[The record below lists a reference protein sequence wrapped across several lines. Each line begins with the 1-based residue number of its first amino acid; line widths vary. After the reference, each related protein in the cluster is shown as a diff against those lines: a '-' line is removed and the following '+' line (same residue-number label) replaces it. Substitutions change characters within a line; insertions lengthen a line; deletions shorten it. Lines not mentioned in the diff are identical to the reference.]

1 MRVNTRP
8 ISPVDILSHDVYE
21 QAIPHAAF
29 ARLRREM
36 PVAWHPEPG
45 DNAGFWAVTRWADLV
60 AVHRDHQTF
69 SSQVGGTEL
78 EELERDPEAREARRT
93 MLETDPPEHTRLRRM
108 VSRNF
113 TRRSMDRWTEA
124 ARELTAGIFEEALPE
139 AGGNGAG
146 TTRGAE
152 VEFVG
157 AVARRLPILMIS
169 RILGVPDRDTG
180 SLFDW
185 ADRIIY
191 HADPDY
197 SEVVFDREDTDPYR
211 LLPFRSPTSTRVFAY
226 ARQLADSKRQHP
238 ADDVVSLLVAAD
250 ELSSQNFNTL
260 FLLLVIAGN
269 ETTRHALN
277 HGALAL
283 AERPDALDRLRAE
296 PALLSS
302 ATEEILRFASPQI
315 HFRRTAMID
324 TEIAGVPVVAGDK
337 VVTWYLSA
345 NYDEEAFS
353 DPYTLDLGRDPNR
366 HVTFGG
372 GGPHFCLGSWLAR
385 LEVRVFLEELLR
397 RDVRMQV
404 CGEVRRV
411 RSNFINGLKQ
421 LPLHVMAG

>member
-1 MRVNTRP
+1 MSNKP
-8 ISPVDILSHDVYE
+8 LSPVDICSHDVYE
-21 QAIPHAAF
+21 QGIPHEAF

-45 DNAGFWAVTRWADLV
+45 ENAGFWAVTRWADLV
-60 AVHRDHQTF
+60 AVHRDHETF

-113 TRRSMDRWTEA
+113 TRRSIDRWTDD
-124 ARELTAGIFEEALPE
+124 ARELMAQILDESLEG
-139 AGGNGAG
+139 AGGNGA
-146 TTRGAE
+146 GAE

-169 RILGVPDRDTG
+169 RILGVPDGDTG
-180 SLFDW
+180 GLFEW

-197 SEVVFDREDTDPYR
+197 SEAVFDKEDTDPYR
-211 LLPFRSPTSTRVFAY
+211 LLPFRSPTSARVFAY
-226 ARQLADSKRQHP
+226 ARQLADSKRRHP
-238 ADDVVSLLVAAD
+238 ADDVVSLLVAAGK
-250 ELSSQNFNTL
+250 LSPQNFNTL

-283 AERPDALDRLRAE
+283 AERPEALARLRAE
-296 PALLSS
+296 PHLLTK
-302 ATEEILRFASPQI
+302 AVEEVLRYASPQI
-315 HFRRTAMID
+315 HFRRTAVID
-324 TEIAGVPVVAGDK
+324 TELAGVPVAAGDK

-345 NYDEEAFS
+345 NYDEDVFA
-353 DPYTLDLGRDPNR
+353 DPYTLDLARDPNR

-385 LEVRVFLEELLR
+385 LEVRVFLEELLAR
-397 RDVRMQV
+397 NLHLEV
-404 CGEVRRV
+404 CGEVTRV
-411 RSNFINGLKQ
+411 RSNFINGLKR
-421 LPLHVMAG
+421 LPLRLTPG

>member
-1 MRVNTRP
+1 MNRRP
-8 ISPVDILSHDVYE
+8 LSPVDICSHDVYE
-21 QAIPHAAF
+21 QAIPHEAF
-29 ARLRREM
+29 ARLRRDT

-45 DNAGFWAVTRWADLV
+45 GNAGFWAVTRWADLV
-60 AVHRDHQTF
+60 AVHRDHETF
-69 SSQVGGTEL
+69 SSQIGGTEL

-113 TRRSMDRWTEA
+113 TRRSIDRWTGD
-124 ARELTAGIFEEALPE
+124 ARRIMARVLDDALGGAGA
-139 AGGNGAG
+139 NGA
-146 TTRGAE
+146 GAE

-169 RILGVPDRDTG
+169 RILGVPDGDTG
-180 SLFDW
+180 SLFEW

-197 SEVVFDREDTDPYR
+197 SEVVFDKEDTDPYR

-226 ARQLADSKRQHP
+226 AQRLADGKRRHP

-250 ELSSQNFNTL
+250 ELSPQNFNTL

-283 AERPDALDRLRAE
+283 AERPDELARLRAD
-296 PALLSS
+296 PDLLT
-302 ATEEILRFASPQI
+302 AAVEEVLRYASPQI
-315 HFRRTAMID
+315 HFRRTAMAD
-324 TEIAGVPVVAGDK
+324 TKIAGVPVAAGDK

-345 NYDEEAFS
+345 NYDGEVFA

-385 LEVRVFLEELLR
+385 LEVRVFLEEVLARNLR
-397 RDVRMQV
+397 LEV
-404 CGEVRRV
+404 CGEVTRV
-411 RSNFINGLKQ
+411 RSNFINGLKR
-421 LPLHVMAG
+421 LPLRLAAG

>member
-1 MRVNTRP
+1 MTREP
-8 ISPVDILSHDVYE
+8 LSPVDICSHDVYE
-21 QAIPHAAF
+21 QGIPHEEF
-29 ARLRREM
+29 ARLRREL
-36 PVAWHPEPG
+36 PVAWHTEPG
-45 DNAGFWAVTRWADLV
+45 GNAGFWAVTRWADLV
-60 AVHRDHQTF
+60 AVHRDHETF

-113 TRRSMDRWTEA
+113 TRRSIDRWTDD
-124 ARELTAGIFEEALPE
+124 ARKIMERILDEALDG
-139 AGGNGAG
+139 AGSNGAG
-146 TTRGAE
+146 TE

-180 SLFDW
+180 SLFEW

-211 LLPFRSPTSTRVFAY
+211 LLPFRSPTSTRVFTY
-226 ARQLADSKRQHP
+226 AGRLADGKRRHP

-250 ELSSQNFNTL
+250 ELSPQNFNTL

-283 AERPDALDRLRAE
+283 AERPEELARLRAD
-296 PALLSS
+296 PDLLTS
-302 ATEEILRFASPQI
+302 AVEEILRYASPQI
-315 HFRRTAMID
+315 HFRRTAVTD
-324 TEIAGVPVVAGDK
+324 TEIAGVPVAAGDK

-345 NYDEEAFS
+345 NYDEEVFT

-385 LEVRVFLEELLR
+385 LEVRVFLEELLGR
-397 RDVRMQV
+397 NLRLEV
-404 CGEVRRV
+404 CGEVTRV
-411 RSNFINGLKQ
+411 RSNFINGLKR
-421 LPLHVMAG
+421 LPLRLAVG

>member
-1 MRVNTRP
+1 MSGRP
-8 ISPVDILSHDVYE
+8 LSPVDILSHDVYE
-21 QAIPHAAF
+21 AGIPHDAF

-36 PVAWHPEPG
+36 PVAWHPEPEP
-45 DNAGFWAVTRWADLV
+45 NAGFWAVTRWADVV
-60 AVHRDHQTF
+60 AVHRDHETF

-113 TRRSMDRWTEA
+113 TRRSMDRWA
-124 ARELTAGIFEEALPE
+124 DTAGQLMAGTFAEALSG
-139 AGGNGAG
+139 AAGNGAG
-146 TTRGAE
+146 AA
-152 VEFVG
+152 VEFVS
-157 AVARRLPILMIS
+157 AVARKLPILMIS
-169 RILGVPDRDTG
+169 RILGVPDGDTAG
-180 SLFDW
+180 LFEW

-197 SEVVFDREDTDPYR
+197 SEVVFDKEDTDPYR
-211 LLPFRSPTSTRVFAY
+211 LLPFRSPTSLRVFAY
-226 ARQLADSKRQHP
+226 ARELAETKRRHP

-250 ELSSQNFNTL
+250 ELSLQNFNTL

-283 AERPDALDRLRAE
+283 AERPDALERLRAE
-296 PALLSS
+296 PELLDT
-302 ATEEILRFASPQI
+302 AVEEILRYASPQI
-315 HFRRTAMID
+315 HFRRTAAAD
-324 TEIAGVPVVAGDK
+324 TEIAGVPVAAGDK

-345 NYDEEAFS
+345 NYDEEVFA

-385 LEVRVFLEELLR
+385 LEVRVFLEELLAR
-397 RDVRMQV
+397 NLRLEV
-404 CGEVRRV
+404 CGEVTRV
-411 RSNFINGLKQ
+411 RSNFINGLKR
-421 LPLHVMAG
+421 LPLRITAG

>member
-1 MRVNTRP
+1 MNRRP
-8 ISPVDILSHDVYE
+8 LSPVDICSHDVYE
-21 QAIPHAAF
+21 QAVPHAAF
-29 ARLRREM
+29 ARLRRDM
-36 PVAWHPEPG
+36 PVAWHPEPEP
-45 DNAGFWAVTRWADLV
+45 NSGFWAVTRWADLV
-60 AVHRDHQTF
+60 AVHRDHETF

-108 VSRNF
+108 VSRSF
-113 TRRSMDRWTEA
+113 TRRSMDRWAGT
-124 ARELTAGIFEEALPE
+124 ARELMAGTFDAALDPR
-139 AGGNGAG
+139 GNG
-146 TTRGAE
+146 GATE
-152 VEFVG
+152 VEFVS
-157 AVARRLPILMIS
+157 AVARRLPIQMIS

-180 SLFDW
+180 DLFEW

-226 ARQLADSKRQHP
+226 AGELADSKRRHP
-238 ADDVVSLLVAAD
+238 ADDVVSMLAAAG
-250 ELSSQNFNTL
+250 ELSPQKFNTL

-283 AERPDALDRLRAE
+283 AERPDALARLRAE
-296 PALLSS
+296 PHLLDT
-302 ATEEILRFASPQI
+302 AVEEVLRYASPQI
-315 HFRRTAMID
+315 HFRRTALVD
-324 TEIAGVPVVAGDK
+324 TEIAGVPVAAGDK

-345 NYDEEAFS
+345 NYDEEEFA

-385 LEVRVFLEELLR
+385 LEVRVFLEELLA
-397 RDVRMQV
+397 RDLRLAV
-404 CGEVRRV
+404 CGEVARV
-411 RSNFINGLKQ
+411 RSNFINGLKR
-421 LPLHVMAG
+421 LPLSVSSN

>member
-1 MRVNTRP
+1 MNRRP
-8 ISPVDILSHDVYE
+8 LSPVDILSHDVYE
-21 QAIPHAAF
+21 ADIPHAAF

-36 PVAWHPEPG
+36 PVAWHPEPEP
-45 DNAGFWAVTRWADLV
+45 NSGFWAVTRWADLV
-60 AVHRDHQTF
+60 AVHRDHETF
-69 SSQVGGTEL
+69 SSQIGGTEL
-78 EELERDPEAREARRT
+78 EELEHDPEAREARRT

-113 TRRSMDRWTEA
+113 TRRSIEGWAVD
-124 ARELTAGIFEEALPE
+124 ARELTGRILDEALE
-139 AGGNGAG
+139 AAGSNGS
-146 TTRGAE
+146 GAE

-169 RILGVPDRDTG
+169 RILGVPDGDTG
-180 SLFDW
+180 NLFEW

-197 SEVVFDREDTDPYR
+197 SEVVFDKEDTDPYR
-211 LLPFRSPTSTRVFAY
+211 LLPFRSPASTRVFAY
-226 ARQLADSKRQHP
+226 AQQLADGKRRHP
-238 ADDVVSLLVAAD
+238 ADDVVSLLVAAG
-250 ELSSQNFNTL
+250 ELSPQNFNTL

-283 AERPDALDRLRAE
+283 AERPDELARLRAE
-296 PALLSS
+296 PDLLTS
-302 ATEEILRFASPQI
+302 AVEEILRYASPQI
-315 HFRRTAMID
+315 HFRRTALVD
-324 TEIAGVPVVAGDK
+324 AEIAGVPVATGDK

-345 NYDEEAFS
+345 NYDEEEFA

-385 LEVRVFLEELLR
+385 LEVRVFLEELLAR
-397 RDVRMQV
+397 NLQPEV
-404 CGEVRRV
+404 CGEVTRV
-411 RSNFINGLKQ
+411 RSNFINGLKR
-421 LPLHVMAG
+421 LPLRLAPA

>member
-1 MRVNTRP
+1 MNRRP
-8 ISPVDILSHDVYE
+8 LSPVDILSHDVYE
-21 QAIPHAAF
+21 RAIPHAAF

-45 DNAGFWAVTRWADLV
+45 DNAGFWAVTRWADLI
-60 AVHRDHQTF
+60 AVHRDHETF

-113 TRRSMDRWTEA
+113 TRRSIDRWTDD
-124 ARELTAGIFEEALPE
+124 AREFMARILDGALDGD
-139 AGGNGAG
+139 GGN
-146 TTRGAE
+146 GAE

-157 AVARRLPILMIS
+157 AVARPLPILMIS
-169 RILGVPDRDTG
+169 RILGVPDDDTG
-180 SLFDW
+180 SLFEW

-226 ARQLADSKRQHP
+226 ARQLADSKRRHP
-238 ADDVVSLLVAAD
+238 ADDVVSLLVAAG
-250 ELSSQNFNTL
+250 ELSPQNFNTL

-283 AERPDALDRLRAE
+283 AERPDELARLRAD
-296 PALLSS
+296 PALLDT
-302 ATEEILRFASPQI
+302 AVEEILRYASPQI
-315 HFRRTAMID
+315 HFRRTAVAD
-324 TEIAGVPVVAGDK
+324 TEISGVPVAAGDK
-337 VVTWYLSA
+337 IVTWYLSA
-345 NYDEEAFS
+345 NYDHEVFA
-353 DPYTLDLGRDPNR
+353 DPHTLDLGRDPNR

-385 LEVRVFLEELLR
+385 LEVRVFLEELLAR
-397 RDVRMQV
+397 NLRLEV
-404 CGEVRRV
+404 CGEVDRV
-411 RSNFINGLKQ
+411 RSNFINGLKR
-421 LPLHVMAG
+421 LPLRIAAG

>member
-1 MRVNTRP
+1 MSAKP
-8 ISPVDILSHDVYE
+8 LSPVDVCSHDVYE
-21 QAIPHAAF
+21 QGLPHEAF

-36 PVAWHPEPG
+36 PVAWHDEPG

-60 AVHRDHQTF
+60 AVHRDHETF

-113 TRRSMDRWTEA
+113 TRRSIDRWTDD
-124 ARELTAGIFEEALPE
+124 AREIMARVLNEALHG
-139 AGGNGAG
+139 ANGA
-146 TTRGAE
+146 GAE
-152 VEFVG
+152 VEFVS
-157 AVARRLPILMIS
+157 AVARGLPILMIS
-169 RILGVPDRDTG
+169 RILGVPEGDTAG
-180 SLFDW
+180 LFEW

-197 SEVVFDREDTDPYR
+197 SEAVFDKEDTDPYR
-211 LLPFRSPTSTRVFAY
+211 LLPFRSPASERVFAY
-226 ARQLADSKRQHP
+226 AQQLADTKRRHP

-250 ELSSQNFNTL
+250 ELSPQNFNTL

-283 AERPDALDRLRAE
+283 AERPDELARLRTD
-296 PALLSS
+296 PDLLT
-302 ATEEILRFASPQI
+302 AAVEEVLRYASPQI
-315 HFRRTAMID
+315 HFRRTAVAD
-324 TEIAGVPVVAGDK
+324 TEIAGVPVAAGDK

-345 NYDEEAFS
+345 NYDEEVFP

-385 LEVRVFLEELLR
+385 LEVRVFLEELLGR
-397 RDVRMQV
+397 NLHLEV
-404 CGEVRRV
+404 CGEVTRV
-411 RSNFINGLKQ
+411 RSNFINGLKR
-421 LPLHVMAG
+421 LPLRLTPG

>member
-1 MRVNTRP
+1 MSAMP
-8 ISPVDILSHDVYE
+8 LSPVDVCSHDVYE
-21 QAIPHAAF
+21 QGLPHEAF

-45 DNAGFWAVTRWADLV
+45 GNAGFWAVTRWADLV
-60 AVHRDHQTF
+60 AVHRDHETF
-69 SSQVGGTEL
+69 SSQAGGTEL

-113 TRRSMDRWTEA
+113 TRRSIDRWA
-124 ARELTAGIFEEALPE
+124 DDAREIMARALDEAL
-139 AGGNGAG
+139 AGANGA
-146 TTRGAE
+146 GAE

-169 RILGVPDRDTG
+169 RILGVPEGDTAG
-180 SLFDW
+180 LFEW

-197 SEVVFDREDTDPYR
+197 SEAVFDREDTDPYR

-226 ARQLADSKRQHP
+226 AQQLADAKRRHP

-250 ELSSQNFNTL
+250 ELSPQNFNTL

-283 AERPDALDRLRAE
+283 AERPDELARLRAE
-296 PALLSS
+296 PALLDT
-302 ATEEILRFASPQI
+302 AVEEVLRYASPQI
-315 HFRRTAMID
+315 HFRRTAVAD
-324 TEIAGVPVVAGDK
+324 TVIAGVPVAAGDK

-345 NYDEEAFS
+345 NYDGDVFA
-353 DPYTLDLGRDPNR
+353 DPYTLDLSRDPNR

-385 LEVRVFLEELLR
+385 LEVRVFLEELLGR
-397 RDVRMQV
+397 NLRLDV
-404 CGEVRRV
+404 CGEVTRV
-411 RSNFINGLKQ
+411 RSNFINGLKR
-421 LPLHVMAG
+421 LPLRLSPG

>member
-1 MRVNTRP
+1 MNRRP
-8 ISPVDILSHDVYE
+8 LSPVDICSHDVYE
-21 QAIPHAAF
+21 QAIPHEAF

-60 AVHRDHQTF
+60 AVHRDHETF

-113 TRRSMDRWTEA
+113 TRRSIDRWA
-124 ARELTAGIFEEALPE
+124 GDAREIMARVLDGALDGAE
-139 AGGNGAG
+139 VNGA
-146 TTRGAE
+146 GAE
-152 VEFVG
+152 VEFVS
-157 AVARRLPILMIS
+157 AVARPLPILMIS
-169 RILGVPDRDTG
+169 RILGVPDGDTG
-180 SLFDW
+180 SLFEW

-197 SEVVFDREDTDPYR
+197 SEVVFDKEDTDPYR
-211 LLPFRSPTSTRVFAY
+211 LLPFRSPTSERVFAY
-226 ARQLADSKRQHP
+226 ARQLADGKRRHP

-250 ELSSQNFNTL
+250 ELSPQNFNTL

-277 HGALAL
+277 GGAVAL
-283 AERPDALDRLRAE
+283 AERPDELARLRAD
-296 PALLSS
+296 PDLLT
-302 ATEEILRFASPQI
+302 AAVEEVLRYSSPQI
-315 HFRRTAMID
+315 HFRRTAVAD
-324 TEIAGVPVVAGDK
+324 TEIAGVSVAAGDK

-345 NYDEEAFS
+345 NYDEEVFA
-353 DPYTLDLGRDPNR
+353 DPYTLDLGREPNR

-385 LEVRVFLEELLR
+385 LEVRVFLEELLAR
-397 RDVRMQV
+397 NLRLEV
-404 CGEVRRV
+404 CGEVSRV
-411 RSNFINGLKQ
+411 RSNFINGLKR
-421 LPLHVMAG
+421 LPLRLAAG

>member
-1 MRVNTRP
+1 MNRGSL
-8 ISPVDILSHDVYE
+8 SPVDILSHDVYE
-21 QAIPHAAF
+21 AAIPHAAF
-29 ARLRREM
+29 ARLRHEM
-36 PVAWHPEPG
+36 PVAWHPEPEP
-45 DNAGFWAVTRWADLV
+45 NAGFWAVTRWADLV
-60 AVHRDHQTF
+60 AVHRDHETF

-93 MLETDPPEHTRLRRM
+93 MLETDPPPHTRLRRM
-108 VSRNF
+108 VSRSF
-113 TRRSMDRWTEA
+113 TRRSMDRWAGT
-124 ARELTAGIFEEALPE
+124 ARELMTGTLDEALDPR
-139 AGGNGAG
+139 GNGAA
-146 TTRGAE
+146 TE

-169 RILGVPDRDTG
+169 RLLGVPDHDTG
-180 SLFDW
+180 SLFEW

-197 SEVVFDREDTDPYR
+197 SEVVFDKEDTDPYR
-211 LLPFRSPTSTRVFAY
+211 LLPFRSPTSLRVFAY
-226 ARQLADSKRQHP
+226 AQELADTKRRHP

-250 ELSSQNFNTL
+250 ELSPQNFNTL

-283 AERPDALDRLRAE
+283 AERPDALARLRAD
-296 PALLSS
+296 PG
-302 ATEEILRFASPQI
+302 ILDTAVDEVLRYASPQI
-315 HFRRTAMID
+315 HFRRTALVD
-324 TEIAGVPVVAGDK
+324 TEIAGVPVAAGDK

-345 NYDEEAFS
+345 NYDEEEFA

-397 RDVRMQV
+397 RDARLEV
-404 CGEVRRV
+404 CGEVTRV
-411 RSNFINGLKQ
+411 RSNFINGLKR
-421 LPLHVMAG
+421 LPLRIATG

>member
-1 MRVNTRP
+1 MNRRP
-8 ISPVDILSHDVYE
+8 LSPVDICSHDVYE

-29 ARLRREM
+29 ARLRRDM
-36 PVAWHPEPG
+36 PVAWHPEPEP
-45 DNAGFWAVTRWADLV
+45 NSGFWAVTRWADLV
-60 AVHRDHQTF
+60 AVHRDHETF

-113 TRRSMDRWTEA
+113 TRRSMDRWAGT
-124 ARELTAGIFEEALPE
+124 ARELMAGTFDAALDSR
-139 AGGNGAG
+139 GNG
-146 TTRGAE
+146 GATE
-152 VEFVG
+152 VEFVS
-157 AVARRLPILMIS
+157 AIARRLPIQMIS
-169 RILGVPDRDTG
+169 RILGVPDADTG
-180 SLFDW
+180 NLFEW

-226 ARQLADSKRQHP
+226 ARELADTKRRHP
-238 ADDVVSLLVAAD
+238 ADDVVSLLAAAD
-250 ELSSQNFNTL
+250 ELSPQNFNTL

-283 AERPDALDRLRAE
+283 AERPDALARLRAE
-296 PALLSS
+296 PHLLGT
-302 ATEEILRFASPQI
+302 AVEEVLRYASPQI
-315 HFRRTAMID
+315 HFRRTALVD
-324 TEIAGVPVVAGDK
+324 TEIAGVPVAAGDK

-345 NYDEEAFS
+345 NYDEEEFA

-385 LEVRVFLEELLR
+385 LEVRVFLEELLAR
-397 RDVRMQV
+397 NLRLAV
-404 CGEVRRV
+404 CGEVARV
-411 RSNFINGLKQ
+411 RSNFINGLKS
-421 LPLHVMAG
+421 LPLLVSSN

>member
-1 MRVNTRP
+1 MTRGP
-8 ISPVDILSHDVYE
+8 LSPVDICSHDVYE
-21 QAIPHAAF
+21 RAIPHEAF

-36 PVAWHPEPG
+36 PVAWHPEPDG
-45 DNAGFWAVTRWADLV
+45 NAGFWAVTHWADLV
-60 AVHRDHQTF
+60 AVHRDHETF

-113 TRRSMDRWTEA
+113 TRRSIERWTGD
-124 ARELTAGIFEEALPE
+124 ARELMAQILDEALAD

-146 TTRGAE
+146 AE
-152 VEFVG
+152 VDFVG
-157 AVARRLPILMIS
+157 AVARPLPILMIS
-169 RILGVPDRDTG
+169 RILGVPDEDTG
-180 SLFDW
+180 SLFEW

-226 ARQLADSKRQHP
+226 ARQLADGKRRHP
-238 ADDVVSLLVAAD
+238 ADDVVSLLVAAG
-250 ELSSQNFNTL
+250 ELSPQNFNTL

-283 AERPDALDRLRAE
+283 AERPGELARLRAE
-296 PALLSS
+296 PDLLTT
-302 ATEEILRFASPQI
+302 AVEEVLRYASPQI
-315 HFRRTAMID
+315 HFRRTAVMD
-324 TEIAGVPVVAGDK
+324 TEVAGVPVAAGDK

-345 NYDEEAFS
+345 NYDEEVFD
-353 DPYTLDLGRDPNR
+353 DPHRLDLGRDPNR

-397 RDVRMQV
+397 RNLHLEV
-404 CGEVRRV
+404 CGEVTRV
-411 RSNFINGLKQ
+411 RSNFINGLKR
-421 LPLHVMAG
+421 LPLRIVPG

>member
-1 MRVNTRP
+1 MSARP
-8 ISPVDILSHDVYE
+8 LCPFDILSHDVYE
-21 QAIPHAAF
+21 RAVPHEAF
-29 ARLRREM
+29 ARLRRDM
-36 PVAWHPEPG
+36 PVAWHDEPG
-45 DNAGFWAVTRWADLV
+45 GNAGFWAVTRWADLV
-60 AVHRDHQTF
+60 AVHRDHRTF

-113 TRRSMDRWTEA
+113 TRRSIDRWSGD
-124 ARELTAGIFEEALPE
+124 ARKIMERVLDEALGH
-139 AGGNGAG
+139 AGRNGA
-146 TTRGAE
+146 GAE

-169 RILGVPDRDTG
+169 RILGVPDGDTG
-180 SLFDW
+180 DLFEW

-197 SEVVFDREDTDPYR
+197 SEVVFDKEDTDPYR
-211 LLPFRSPTSTRVFAY
+211 LLPFRSPASVRVFDY
-226 ARQLADSKRQHP
+226 AQRLAGGKRRHP
-238 ADDVVSLLVAAD
+238 ADDVVSLLVAAG
-250 ELSSQNFNTL
+250 ELSPQNFNTL

-283 AERPDALDRLRAE
+283 AERPDELARLRAD
-296 PALLSS
+296 PALLDT
-302 ATEEILRFASPQI
+302 AVEEVLRWASPQI
-315 HFRRTAMID
+315 HFRRTAV
-324 TEIAGVPVVAGDK
+324 TGTQIAGVPVAAGDK

-345 NYDEEAFS
+345 NYDEEVFA

-397 RDVRMQV
+397 RNLRPRV
-404 CGEVRRV
+404 CGEVTRV
-411 RSNFINGLKQ
+411 RSNFINGLKR
-421 LPLHVMAG
+421 LPLRLAPA

>member
-1 MRVNTRP
+1 MTRGP
-8 ISPVDILSHDVYE
+8 LSPVDICSHDVYE
-21 QAIPHAAF
+21 RAIPHEAF

-36 PVAWHPEPG
+36 PVAWHPEPDG
-45 DNAGFWAVTRWADLV
+45 NAGFWAVTRWADLV
-60 AVHRDHQTF
+60 AVHRDHETF

-113 TRRSMDRWTEA
+113 TRRSIERWTGD
-124 ARELTAGIFEEALPE
+124 ARELMAQILDEALAD

-146 TTRGAE
+146 AE
-152 VEFVG
+152 VDFVG
-157 AVARRLPILMIS
+157 AVARPLPILMIS
-169 RILGVPDRDTG
+169 RILGVPDEDTG
-180 SLFDW
+180 SLFEW

-226 ARQLADSKRQHP
+226 ARQLADGKRRHP
-238 ADDVVSLLVAAD
+238 ADDVVSLLVAAG
-250 ELSSQNFNTL
+250 ELSRQNFNTL

-283 AERPDALDRLRAE
+283 AERPGELARLRAE
-296 PALLSS
+296 PDLLTT
-302 ATEEILRFASPQI
+302 AVEEVLRYASPQI
-315 HFRRTAMID
+315 HFRRTAVMD
-324 TEIAGVPVVAGDK
+324 TEVAGVPVAAGDK

-345 NYDEEAFS
+345 NYDEEVFD
-353 DPYTLDLGRDPNR
+353 DPHTLDLGRDPNR

-397 RDVRMQV
+397 RNLHLEV
-404 CGEVRRV
+404 CGEVTRV
-411 RSNFINGLKQ
+411 RSNFINGLKR
-421 LPLHVMAG
+421 LPLRIVPG

>member
-1 MRVNTRP
+1 MSRRP
-8 ISPVDILSHDVYE
+8 LSPVDILSHDVYE
-21 QAIPHAAF
+21 QGIPHEAF
-29 ARLRREM
+29 ARLRQEM
-36 PVAWHPEPG
+36 PVAWHPEPEP
-45 DNAGFWAVTRWADLV
+45 NAGFWAVTRWADLV
-60 AVHRDHQTF
+60 AVHRDHETF

-93 MLETDPPEHTRLRRM
+93 MLETDPPAHTRLRRM

-113 TRRSMDRWTEA
+113 TRRSIERWA
-124 ARELTAGIFEEALPE
+124 DDARELMGQILDEALE
-139 AGGNGAG
+139 TAGGNGAG
-146 TTRGAE
+146 AE
-152 VEFVG
+152 VDFVST
-157 AVARRLPILMIS
+157 VARPLPILMIS
-169 RILGVPDRDTG
+169 RILGVPDDDTG
-180 SLFDW
+180 SLFEW

-197 SEVVFDREDTDPYR
+197 SEVVFDKEDTDPYR

-226 ARQLADSKRQHP
+226 ARELADTKRRHP

-250 ELSSQNFNTL
+250 ELSPQNFNTL

-283 AERPDALDRLRAE
+283 AERPDELARLRAE
-296 PALLSS
+296 PDLLTS
-302 ATEEILRFASPQI
+302 AVEEVLRYASPQL
-315 HFRRTAMID
+315 HFRRTALID
-324 TEIAGVPVVAGDK
+324 TEIAGVPVAAGDK

-345 NYDEEAFS
+345 NYDEAEFA
-353 DPYTLDLGRDPNR
+353 DPHTLDLGRDPNR

-397 RDVRMQV
+397 RGARLAV
-404 CGEVRRV
+404 CGEVTRV
-411 RSNFINGLKQ
+411 RSNFINGLKR
-421 LPLHVMAG
+421 LPLRITSS

>member
-1 MRVNTRP
+1 MSRRP
-8 ISPVDILSHDVYE
+8 LSPVDICSHDVYE
-21 QAIPHAAF
+21 RGIPHESF
-29 ARLRREM
+29 ALLRREV

-45 DNAGFWAVTRWADLV
+45 GNAGFWAVTRWADLV
-60 AVHRDHQTF
+60 AVHRDHATF

-113 TRRSMDRWTEA
+113 TRRSIDRWTDD
-124 ARELTAGIFEEALPE
+124 ARELMARILGDTLGD
-139 AGGNGAG
+139 AGGNGAA
-146 TTRGAE
+146 AE

-169 RILGVPDRDTG
+169 RILGVPDDDTG
-180 SLFDW
+180 SLFEW

-226 ARQLADSKRQHP
+226 ARQLADGKRRHP
-238 ADDVVSLLVAAD
+238 ADDVVSLLVAAG
-250 ELSSQNFNTL
+250 ELSPQNFNTL

-283 AERPDALDRLRAE
+283 AERPDELARLRAE
-296 PALLSS
+296 PALLDT
-302 ATEEILRFASPQI
+302 AVEEVLRYASPQI
-315 HFRRTAMID
+315 HFRRTAMTD
-324 TEIAGVPVVAGDK
+324 TEIAGVPVAAGDK

-345 NYDEEAFS
+345 NYDEEVFA
-353 DPYTLDLGRDPNR
+353 DPHTLDLGRDPNR

-397 RDVRMQV
+397 RNLRLEV
-404 CGEVRRV
+404 CGEVDRV
-411 RSNFINGLKQ
+411 RSNFINGLKR
-421 LPLHVMAG
+421 LPLRLVPG

>member
-1 MRVNTRP
+1 MTRGP
-8 ISPVDILSHDVYE
+8 LSPVDICSHDVYE
-21 QAIPHAAF
+21 RAIPHEAF

-36 PVAWHPEPG
+36 PVAWHPEPDG
-45 DNAGFWAVTRWADLV
+45 NAGFWAVTRWADLV
-60 AVHRDHQTF
+60 AVHRDHETF

-113 TRRSMDRWTEA
+113 TRRSIERWTGD
-124 ARELTAGIFEEALPE
+124 ARELMAQILDEALAD

-146 TTRGAE
+146 AE
-152 VEFVG
+152 VDFVG
-157 AVARRLPILMIS
+157 AVARPLPILMIS
-169 RILGVPDRDTG
+169 RILGVPDEDTG
-180 SLFDW
+180 SLFEW

-226 ARQLADSKRQHP
+226 ARQLADGKRRHP
-238 ADDVVSLLVAAD
+238 ADDVVSLLVAAG
-250 ELSSQNFNTL
+250 ELSPQNFNTL

-283 AERPDALDRLRAE
+283 AERPGELARLRAE
-296 PALLSS
+296 PDLLTT
-302 ATEEILRFASPQI
+302 AVEEVLRYASPQI
-315 HFRRTAMID
+315 HFRRTAVMD
-324 TEIAGVPVVAGDK
+324 TEVAGVPVAAGDK

-345 NYDEEAFS
+345 NYDEEVFD
-353 DPYTLDLGRDPNR
+353 DPHTLDLGRDPNR

-397 RDVRMQV
+397 RNLHLEV
-404 CGEVRRV
+404 CGEVTRV
-411 RSNFINGLKQ
+411 RSNFINGLKR
-421 LPLHVMAG
+421 LPLRIVPG

>member
-21 QAIPHAAF
+21 RAVPHTAF

-36 PVAWHPEPG
+36 PVAWHDEPG

-113 TRRSMDRWTEA
+113 TRRSMDRWSDT
-124 ARELTAGIFEEALPE
+124 ARALMAETFEEAL
-139 AGGNGAG
+139 AGGVGRGAG
-146 TTRGAE
+146 GVE

-157 AVARRLPILMIS
+157 AVARELPILLIS

-185 ADRIIY
+185 ADKIIY

-197 SEVVFDREDTDPYR
+197 ADVVFDREDTDPYR
-211 LLPFRSPTSTRVFAY
+211 LLPFRSPASARVFAY
-226 ARQLADSKRQHP
+226 ARQLADSKRRHP

-315 HFRRTAMID
+315 HFRRTAMTD

-421 LPLHVMAG
+421 LPLHVTAG

>member
-1 MRVNTRP
+1 MTRGP
-8 ISPVDILSHDVYE
+8 LSPVDICSHDVYE
-21 QAIPHAAF
+21 RAIPHEAF

-36 PVAWHPEPG
+36 PVAWHPEPDG
-45 DNAGFWAVTRWADLV
+45 NAGFWAVTRWADLV
-60 AVHRDHQTF
+60 AVHRDHETF

-113 TRRSMDRWTEA
+113 TRRSIERWTGD
-124 ARELTAGIFEEALPE
+124 ARELMAQILDEALAD

-146 TTRGAE
+146 AE
-152 VEFVG
+152 VDFVG
-157 AVARRLPILMIS
+157 AVARPLPILMIS
-169 RILGVPDRDTG
+169 RILGVPDEDTG
-180 SLFDW
+180 SLFEW

-226 ARQLADSKRQHP
+226 ARQLADGKRRHP
-238 ADDVVSLLVAAD
+238 ADDVVSLLVAAG
-250 ELSSQNFNTL
+250 ELSPQNFNTL

-283 AERPDALDRLRAE
+283 AERPGELARLRAE
-296 PALLSS
+296 PDLLTT
-302 ATEEILRFASPQI
+302 AVEEVLRYASPQI
-315 HFRRTAMID
+315 HFRRTAVMD
-324 TEIAGVPVVAGDK
+324 TEVAGVPVAAGDK

-345 NYDEEAFS
+345 NYDEEVFD
-353 DPYTLDLGRDPNR
+353 DPHRLDLGRDPNR

-397 RDVRMQV
+397 RNLHLEV
-404 CGEVRRV
+404 CGEVTRV
-411 RSNFINGLKQ
+411 RSNFINGLKR
-421 LPLHVMAG
+421 LPLRIVPG

>member
-1 MRVNTRP
+1 VTRGP
-8 ISPVDILSHDVYE
+8 LSPVDICSHDVYE
-21 QAIPHAAF
+21 RAIPHEAF

-36 PVAWHPEPG
+36 PVAWHPEPDG
-45 DNAGFWAVTRWADLV
+45 NAGFWAVTRWADLV
-60 AVHRDHQTF
+60 AVHRDHETF

-113 TRRSMDRWTEA
+113 TRRSIERWTGD
-124 ARELTAGIFEEALPE
+124 ARELMAQILDEALAD

-146 TTRGAE
+146 AE
-152 VEFVG
+152 VDFVG
-157 AVARRLPILMIS
+157 AVARPLPILMIS
-169 RILGVPDRDTG
+169 RILGVPDEDTG
-180 SLFDW
+180 SLFEW

-226 ARQLADSKRQHP
+226 ARQLADGKRRHP
-238 ADDVVSLLVAAD
+238 ADDVVSLLVAAG
-250 ELSSQNFNTL
+250 ELSPQNFNTL

-283 AERPDALDRLRAE
+283 AERPGELARLRAE
-296 PALLSS
+296 PDLLTT
-302 ATEEILRFASPQI
+302 AVEEVLRYASPQI
-315 HFRRTAMID
+315 HFRRTAVMD
-324 TEIAGVPVVAGDK
+324 TEVAGVPVAAGDK

-345 NYDEEAFS
+345 NYDEEVFD
-353 DPYTLDLGRDPNR
+353 DPHTLDLGRDPNR

-397 RDVRMQV
+397 RNLHLEV
-404 CGEVRRV
+404 CGEVTRV
-411 RSNFINGLKQ
+411 RSNFINGLKR
-421 LPLHVMAG
+421 LPLRIVPG

>member
-1 MRVNTRP
+1 MSAMP
-8 ISPVDILSHDVYE
+8 LSPVDVCSHDVYE
-21 QAIPHAAF
+21 QGLPHEAF

-45 DNAGFWAVTRWADLV
+45 GNAGFWAVTRWADLV
-60 AVHRDHQTF
+60 AVHRDHGTF

-78 EELERDPEAREARRT
+78 EELEQDPEAREARRT

-113 TRRSMDRWTEA
+113 TRRSIDRWA
-124 ARELTAGIFEEALPE
+124 DDARDLMERILDEALDA
-139 AGGNGAG
+139 AGGNGA
-146 TTRGAE
+146 AE

-169 RILGVPDRDTG
+169 RILGVPEGDTAG
-180 SLFDW
+180 LFEW

-197 SEVVFDREDTDPYR
+197 SEVVFDKEDTDPYR

-226 ARQLADSKRQHP
+226 AQQLADAKRRHP

-250 ELSSQNFNTL
+250 ELSPQNFNTL

-283 AERPDALDRLRAE
+283 AERPDELARLRAE
-296 PALLSS
+296 PALLDT
-302 ATEEILRFASPQI
+302 AVEEVLRYASPQI
-315 HFRRTAMID
+315 HFRRTAVAD
-324 TEIAGVPVVAGDK
+324 TDIAGVPVAAGDK

-345 NYDEEAFS
+345 NYDGDVFA

-385 LEVRVFLEELLR
+385 LEVRVFLEELLHR
-397 RDVRMQV
+397 NMRLEV
-404 CGEVRRV
+404 CGEVTRV
-411 RSNFINGLKQ
+411 RSNFINGLKR
-421 LPLHVMAG
+421 LPLRLDPG

>member
-1 MRVNTRP
+1 MSAMP
-8 ISPVDILSHDVYE
+8 LSPVDVCSHDVYE
-21 QAIPHAAF
+21 QGLPHEAF

-36 PVAWHPEPG
+36 PVAWHDEPG

-60 AVHRDHQTF
+60 AVHRDHETF
-69 SSQVGGTEL
+69 SSQAGGTEL

-113 TRRSMDRWTEA
+113 TRRSIDRWA
-124 ARELTAGIFEEALPE
+124 DDARKIMARALDEALDA
-139 AGGNGAG
+139 AGGNGA
-146 TTRGAE
+146 AE
-152 VEFVG
+152 VEFVS

-169 RILGVPDRDTG
+169 RILGVPDGDTG
-180 SLFDW
+180 SLFEW

-226 ARQLADSKRQHP
+226 AQQLADAKRRHP

-250 ELSSQNFNTL
+250 ELSPQNFNTL

-283 AERPDALDRLRAE
+283 AERPDELARLRAE
-296 PALLSS
+296 PALLDT
-302 ATEEILRFASPQI
+302 AVEEVLRYASPQI
-315 HFRRTAMID
+315 HFRRTAVAD
-324 TEIAGVPVVAGDK
+324 ADIAGVPVAAGDK

-345 NYDEEAFS
+345 NYDEEVFA

-385 LEVRVFLEELLR
+385 LEVRVFLEELLLR
-397 RDVRMQV
+397 NMRLEV
-404 CGEVRRV
+404 CGEVTRV
-411 RSNFINGLKQ
+411 RSNFINGLKR
-421 LPLHVMAG
+421 LPLRLAPG

>member
-1 MRVNTRP
+1 VNRRP
-8 ISPVDILSHDVYE
+8 LSPVDILGHDVYE
-21 QAIPHAAF
+21 QAIPHEAF

-36 PVAWHPEPG
+36 PVAWHAEPEP
-45 DNAGFWAVTRWADLV
+45 NAGFWAVTRWADLV
-60 AVHRDHQTF
+60 AVHRDHETF

-113 TRRSMDRWTEA
+113 TRRSIDRWA
-124 ARELTAGIFEEALPE
+124 DDARELMGRILDEALE
-139 AGGNGAG
+139 AAGSNGS
-146 TTRGAE
+146 GAE

-169 RILGVPDRDTG
+169 RILGVPDGDTG

-197 SEVVFDREDTDPYR
+197 SEVVFDKEDTDPYR
-211 LLPFRSPTSTRVFAY
+211 LLPFRSPASTRVFAY
-226 ARQLADSKRQHP
+226 ARQLADSRRRHP
-238 ADDVVSLLVAAD
+238 ADDVVSLLAAAD
-250 ELSSQNFNTL
+250 GLSPQNFNTL

-283 AERPDALDRLRAE
+283 AEHSGELARLKAAPDLLDAAVEEVLRY
-296 PALLSS
+296 
-302 ATEEILRFASPQI
+302 ASPQI
-315 HFRRTAMID
+315 HFRRTARVD
-324 TEIAGVPVVAGDK
+324 TEIGGVPVAAGDK

-345 NYDEEAFS
+345 NYDEDVFA
-353 DPYTLDLGRDPNR
+353 DPLSLDLGRDPNR

-397 RDVRMQV
+397 RDARLEVS
-404 CGEVRRV
+404 GEVTRV
-411 RSNFINGLKQ
+411 RSNFINGLKR
-421 LPLHVMAG
+421 LPLRIITS